1 MTLPLDAAEMLFP
14 PPGYLIPMYVYPA
27 NIPDGARGA
36 DEWEAC
42 TGSQPD
48 ERVTYVIANVANGVA
63 DPASRRAPGG
73 GAGPG
78 DCSASEEP
86 GWCLESADRTDPN
99 YRRAISECA
108 ARGARLLGYVNTQH
122 GTAPLGSAHSTDPGT
137 VLGQVHLWFELY
149 PGIEGVFFD
158 QVSTAGNRS
167 DRLYYE
173 SISGRVPGTVIAN
186 PGQLPSSDWLLQT
199 GADLVVYEN
208 DVAGFASF
216 RPPTWMADYPPGRFA
231 AILHDVG
238 SPEEVSEVC
247 LEARR
252 RGFGF
257 VYVTDGRQSTGN
269 PYDGL
274 PSEPIWTAL
283 EASSRG
289 WSDRERSAGVAVRR

>member
-1 MTLPLDAAEMLFP
+1 MTLPLDAAEVLRSP
-14 PPGYLIPMYVYPA
+14 LGHLIPMYVYPA

-36 DEWEAC
+36 DEWGTC
-42 TGSQPD
+42 PGIQRD

-63 DPASRRAPGG
+63 DPTSRRAPVSRT
-73 GAGPG
+73 GPG
-78 DCSASEEP
+78 GWSALEESGQP
-86 GWCLESADRTDPN
+86 IESIDRTDPN
-99 YRRAISECA
+99 YRRAIAGCA

-122 GTAPLGSAHSTDPGT
+122 GTAALGSAHSTDPGT

-158 QVSTAGNRS
+158 QVSTEGTRAERH
-167 DRLYYE
+167 YYE
-173 SISGRVPGTVIAN
+173 SITGHVPGTVIAN
-186 PGQLPSSDWLLQT
+186 SGQLPSSDWLLQS

-216 RPPTWMADYPPGRFA
+216 RPPSWTAGYPPGRFA

-238 SPEEVSEVC
+238 SPAEVSDVC
-247 LEARR
+247 FEARR
-252 RGFGF
+252 KGFGF

-283 EASSRG
+283 QASCRG
-289 WSDRERSAGVAVRR
+289 WSVPEGSTGVAVRR